1 MLRSW
6 SRGNY
11 FRVGGKDQ
19 IDRRYADIYIEPLSL
34 ILIVFIFQT
43 GRLSF

>member
-11 FRVGGKDQ
+11 FRVGGED
-19 IDRRYADIYIEPLSL
+19 L
-34 ILIVFIFQT
+34 IIMNEIINPKN
-43 GRLSF
+43 SPS

>member
-11 FRVGGKDQ
+11 FRVGGENQ
-19 IDRRYADIYIEPLSL
+19 INRRYADIYIETLL
-34 ILIVFIFQT
+34 LN
-43 GRLSF
+43 